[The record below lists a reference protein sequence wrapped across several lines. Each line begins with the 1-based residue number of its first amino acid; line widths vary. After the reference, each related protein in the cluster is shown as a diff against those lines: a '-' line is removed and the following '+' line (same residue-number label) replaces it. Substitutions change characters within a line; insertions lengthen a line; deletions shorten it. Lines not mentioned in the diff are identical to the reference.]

1 MTVAPPRS
9 PLRSLVGLAAVS
21 LMIAGVVVVAP
32 DPPSEAVGGWQPPSG
47 YVDAGTVG
55 LDDGRALRLWT
66 GASGCYVESLVAG
79 RSAAAVGTN
88 GGGPEYAVSEILG
101 GLVGYLPLQ
110 EARTVLV
117 GSSPGVR
124 ADVHAQRFLVAAT
137 AVDVADGRVRLTVLD
152 GTGRTLARATVE
164 IAGRN

>member
-1 MTVAPPRS
+1 MTAAPPRS

-21 LMIAGVVVVAP
+21 LTIAAVVVIAP
-32 DPPSEAVGGWQPPSG
+32 DPPAESAGGWQPPSG
-47 YVDAGTVG
+47 YVDAERVT
-55 LDDGRALRLWT
+55 LDDGRTLRLWA
-66 GASGCYVESLVAG
+66 GPSGSYVESLDAG
-79 RSAAAVGTN
+79 RSTAAVGTS
-88 GGGPEYAVSEILG
+88 GGGPEYAISEILG
-101 GLVGYLPLQ
+101 GLLGYLPLR

-117 GSSPGVR
+117 GSSSVR

-164 IAGRN
+164 ITGRG